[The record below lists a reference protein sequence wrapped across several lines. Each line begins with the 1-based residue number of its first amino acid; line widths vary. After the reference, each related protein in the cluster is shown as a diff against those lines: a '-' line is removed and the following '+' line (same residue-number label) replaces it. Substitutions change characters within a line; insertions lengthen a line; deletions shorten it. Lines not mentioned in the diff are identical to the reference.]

1 MAERTPLPNFSSVM
15 PERRV
20 ATNTDLFNSSEAR
33 ERIALIEKLLAI
45 GTALSST
52 EDLGEL
58 LRLILVKCCEITQ
71 SDAGSVYLLDRSAG
85 AELPQLTFKVAQNA
99 SLPHLPFQEYT
110 LPLNPK
116 SLAGYVA
123 LTGETLSIEDAYDLP
138 ETVSYLFDPAFDEQF
153 NYRTCSVLV
162 LPMQDQR
169 SEIIGVLQLIN
180 RKVDSDLCVT
190 PENAL
195 HVTQPYSPWEET
207 ILRSLASQAAISIER
222 NLLQDDIEN
231 LFEGFVKAS
240 VKAIESRDPTTSG
253 HSERVALLT
262 VGLAQEVSLINTGG
276 LRHEFFGDRQLQ
288 EIRYAA
294 LLHDFGKIGVPEKIL
309 NKRQKLYP
317 GNLAVIRQ
325 RFAVAKRTLQWEC
338 AQQKYQHLVTHPHAH
353 QAGEAACSHCQQVQQ
368 IEAELEANLTQLD
381 EYLRLIEQFNSPEAI
396 ATKQFKILS
405 EKAFYKFTQLAKYRY
420 RDVDGQLK
428 PIVDQADLDQL
439 LLPRGNLN
447 VSERQEIESHV
458 SQTYEFLREI
468 PWTKELKDVPII
480 AYGHH
485 EKLDGSGY
493 PRGIAGKDI
502 PLQTQMMTIADIY
515 DALTAADRPYK
526 KPLPVS
532 VVVRILREEVD
543 KNHLNDDL
551 VQLFVQRHV
560 FRVLGHHL

>member
-1 MAERTPLPNFSSVM
+1 MSERPPFSNVITDHPVIPDPGLPDG
-15 PERRV
+15 
-20 ATNTDLFNSSEAR
+20 ADAR
-33 ERIALIEKLLAI
+33 ERIALIEKLLSI

-58 LRLILVKCCEITQ
+58 LRLILVKCREITL
-71 SDAGSVYLLDRSAG
+71 SDAGSVYLLDKSLG
-85 AELPQLTFKVAQNA
+85 EEQPQLIFKVAQND

-123 LTGETLSIEDAYDLP
+123 LTGETLSIEDAYDVP
-138 ETVSYLFDPAFDEQF
+138 EDVSYCFDPGFDEEF
-153 NYRTCSVLV
+153 DYRTCSVLV

-180 RKVDSDLCVT
+180 RKLEPNVCIT

-195 HVTQPYSPWEET
+195 TVTQPYSPWEET

-253 HSERVALLT
+253 HSERVAVLT
-262 VGLAQEVSLINTGG
+262 VGLAEEVSSVDMGP
-276 LRHEFFGDRQLQ
+276 LRHDYFGDRQLQ

-317 GNLAVIRQ
+317 GSLELIRQ

-338 AQQKYQHLVTHPHAH
+338 AQQKYQYLVEHPHAH
-353 QAGEAACSHCQQVQQ
+353 SENTSACPHCEQVQR
-368 IEAELEANLTQLD
+368 LEQEVEENLQQLD
-381 EYLRLIEQFNSPEAI
+381 EYLSLIEQFNAPEAI
-396 ATKQFKILS
+396 ATKQFEILS
-405 EKAFYKFTQLAKYRY
+405 EQVFYKFTQLAQYRY
-420 RDVDGQLK
+420 RDVDGRLK
-428 PIVDQADLDQL
+428 SIVSESDLEQL

-447 VSERQEIESHV
+447 PEERQAIESHV
-458 SQTYEFLREI
+458 SQSYEFLREI
-468 PWTKELKDVPII
+468 PWTKDLSQVPVI

-493 PRGIAGKDI
+493 PRGIKGDAI

-526 KPLPVS
+526 KPLPVH
-532 VVVRILREEVD
+532 VVIRILREEVE
-543 KNHLNDDL
+543 KNHLSDDL

-560 FRVLGHHL
+560 FRVLGHSL

>member
-1 MAERTPLPNFSSVM
+1 MAERPTLPHVI
-15 PERRV
+15 PDPV
-20 ATNTDLFNSSEAR
+20 LDDDADPR
-33 ERIALIEKLLAI
+33 ERIALIEKLLSI

-52 EDLGEL
+52 EDLSEL
-58 LRLILVKCCEITQ
+58 LRLILVKCREITL
-71 SDAGSVYLLDRSAG
+71 SDAGSVYLLDRSLG
-85 AELPQLTFKVAQNA
+85 EDQPQLIFKVAQND

-123 LTGETLSIEDAYDLP
+123 LTGETLSIDDAYDLP
-138 ETVSYLFDPAFDEQF
+138 ADVSYRFDRDFDEGC

-180 RKVDSDLCVT
+180 RKRELNVCIT
-190 PENAL
+190 PDNVLA
-195 HVTQPYSPWEET
+195 VTQSYSMWEET

-222 NLLQDDIEN
+222 NLLQNDIEN

-253 HSERVALLT
+253 HSERVAVLT
-262 VGLAQEVSLINTGG
+262 VGLAEEVSSVNTGK
-276 LRHEFFGDRQLQ
+276 LRHDYFGDRQLQ

-317 GNLAVIRQ
+317 GNLEVIRQ

-338 AQQKYQHLVTHPHAH
+338 AQQKYQYLVEHPHAH
-353 QAGEAACSHCQQVQQ
+353 SEKAAACPHCEQVQR
-368 IEAELEANLTQLD
+368 LEQEMEEHLNQLD
-381 EYLRLIEQFNSPEAI
+381 EYLRLIEQFNAPEAI
-396 ATKQFKILS
+396 ATKQFEILS
-405 EKAFYKFTQLAKYRY
+405 EQVFYKFTQLAKYRY
-420 RDVDGQLK
+420 RDVDGRLK
-428 PIVDQADLDQL
+428 SIVNEADLEQL

-447 VSERQEIESHV
+447 PQERQVIESHV
-458 SQTYEFLREI
+458 RQSYEFLREI
-468 PWTKELKDVPII
+468 PWTKDLSQVPII

-485 EKLDGSGY
+485 EKLNGSGY
-493 PRGIAGKDI
+493 PRGIKGDEI
-502 PLQTQMMTIADIY
+502 PIQTQMMTIADIY

-526 KPLPVS
+526 KPLPVQ
-532 VVVRILREEVD
+532 VVIRILREEVD

-560 FRVLGHHL
+560 FRVLGHSL

>member
-1 MAERTPLPNFSSVM
+1 MAERPPLPKVI
-15 PERRV
+15 PDHRPPADPV
-20 ATNTDLFNSSEAR
+20 LDDDADPQ
-33 ERIALIEKLLAI
+33 ERIALIEKLLSI

-52 EDLGEL
+52 EDLSEL
-58 LRLILVKCCEITQ
+58 LRLILVKCREITL
-71 SDAGSVYLLDRSAG
+71 SDAGSVYLLDHSLG
-85 AELPQLTFKVAQNA
+85 EDQPQLIFKVAQND

-123 LTGETLSIEDAYDLP
+123 LTGETLSIDDAYDLP
-138 ETVSYLFDPAFDEQF
+138 MDLSYRFDRGFDEEC

-180 RKVDSDLCVT
+180 RKQGADICIT
-190 PENAL
+190 PDNAL
-195 HVTQPYSPWEET
+195 AVTQPYSMWEET

-253 HSERVALLT
+253 HSERVAVLT
-262 VGLAQEVSLINTGG
+262 VGLAEEVSSVDMGP
-276 LRHEFFGDRQLQ
+276 LRHNYFGDRQLQ

-317 GNLAVIRQ
+317 SSLEVIRQ

-338 AQQKYQHLVTHPHAH
+338 AQQKYQYLVEHPHAH
-353 QAGEAACSHCQQVQQ
+353 GEKTSACPHCEQVQR
-368 IEAELEANLTQLD
+368 LENEMEENLNQLD
-381 EYLRLIEQFNSPEAI
+381 EYLSLIEQFNAPEAI
-396 ATKQFKILS
+396 ATKQFEILS
-405 EKAFYKFTQLAKYRY
+405 EQVFYKFTQLAKYRY
-420 RDVDGQLK
+420 RDVDGRLK
-428 PIVDQADLDQL
+428 SIVSEADLEQL

-447 VSERQEIESHV
+447 PEERQVIESHV
-458 SQTYEFLREI
+458 RQSYEFLREI
-468 PWTKELKDVPII
+468 PWTKDLSQVPMI

-493 PRGIAGKDI
+493 PRGIKGDAI

-526 KPLPVS
+526 QPLPVQ
-532 VVVRILREEVD
+532 VVIQILREEVD
-543 KNHLNDDL
+543 KNHLSDDL

-560 FRVLGHHL
+560 FRVLGHSL